1 MDYIDKALN
10 NRKPFVMGHQ
20 TLFQSA
26 VLLPLIEQDGELYVL
41 FEKRALHLRRQPGE
55 IGFPGGRIDP
65 QDHDPQAAAVRET
78 CEELGIEADQI
89 EVIGPLDYVV
99 TAFQIVF
106 PFVGRIKQPELIRPN
121 PDEVADVFKV
131 PLKHLQTTRP
141 ELYLVDLHMEPPDH
155 FPFDLIPDGRQ
166 YKWRG
171 GQIPEYFYEYEGR
184 VIWGLTAR
192 ILHHFLK
199 LIGDDGLVP

>member
-1 MDYIDKALN
+1 MDFIYNLLN

-20 TLFQSA
+20 ALFQSA
-26 VLLPLIEQDGELYVL
+26 VLVPLIEQNGQLYVL
-41 FEKRALHLRRQPGE
+41 LEQRALHMRRQPGE

-65 QDHDPQAAAVRET
+65 HDRDPQAAAVRET
-78 CEELGIEADQI
+78 CEELGIDADQI
-89 EVIGPLDYVV
+89 EIVGPLDYVV

-121 PDEVADVFKV
+121 PDEVANVFCV
-131 PLKHLQTTRP
+131 SLKHFQEASP
-141 ELYLVDLHMEPPDH
+141 ELYLVNLRMEPPDH
-155 FPFDLIPDGRQ
+155 FPFDLIPDGRH

-192 ILHHFLK
+192 ILHHFLT
-199 LIGDDGLVP
+199 LIR